1 VGSIMRVLM
10 GLIKDRHGTY
20 YARKKVPKGLEEAV
34 ARMLGN
40 GKQRQAWLKR
50 SLATKIAHEANI
62 RAKPVLMDFDRIIES
77 VRQLAKEQPP
87 RNSLSRVKIARMA
100 EFHYAAL
107 LADDDEQRRD
117 GTGSEPVF
125 QSVARQ
131 LTEGGIDFETPFRI
145 GKVPEFG
152 LSERE
157 VYKRTDDLPYALT
170 SAEAALAR
178 GDIAFVV
185 EDLEGLLSDF
195 QIHLDRKST
204 GFRELG
210 YAVLKAHV
218 RALRAIERRNG
229 GEPIDTPDV
238 PTITATAP
246 SSTDT
251 LSVAFEG
258 WKKHREPA
266 GGTLA
271 EYERAIRL
279 FTELHGDLPVSEIRR
294 RHAREFRQ
302 ALQEMPRHRTGKL
315 LKASLPELTEWGRAY
330 SGAPRLSKG
339 TINKLIGGV
348 QAVVVWARDQG
359 VIPDELQW
367 ADPFAKMRLEES
379 QSDREP
385 FSTAEL
391 KMLFC
396 TPVFTASERPKGG
409 QGEAAYWLPLLG
421 LFTGA
426 RRGELAGLTAADV
439 GPEETTG
446 HPVIVLAENRRR
458 NRSLKTPSS
467 ARTIPLHPE
476 LTRLGF
482 MDFVEGIR
490 RAHGDTAWL
499 FPEIAPDRKGGA
511 SGWSKWFGR
520 YIRAHGIKDKN
531 NVFHSLRHNF
541 KDALRAAKVPED
553 LNDALTGHSTRG
565 SVGRSYGAK
574 DIVNRYGMPTLIDA
588 ISRIKYAGFAP

>member
-1 VGSIMRVLM
+1 MRVLM
-10 GLIKDRHGTY
+10 GVIRDRHGTY
-20 YARKKVPKGLEEAV
+20 YARKKVPNGLEEGV
-34 ARMLGN
+34 ARVLGN
-40 GKQRQAWLKR
+40 GKQRQPWLKR
-50 SLATKIAHEANI
+50 SLGTKIAQEANI

-77 VRQLAKEQPP
+77 ARQLAKEQPI
-87 RNSLSRVKIARMA
+87 RNSLSRVEIARMA
-100 EFHYAAL
+100 ELHYAAL

-131 LTEGGIDFETPFRI
+131 LTEAGIDFETPFHI

-157 VYKRTDDLPYALT
+157 VYKRTEDLAYALT

-185 EDLEGLLSDF
+185 EELEALLGDF
-195 QIHLDRKST
+195 QIRLDRKST

-210 YAVLKAHV
+210 HAVLKAHV
-218 RALRAIERRNG
+218 RALRAIERRNA
-229 GEPIDTPDV
+229 GEPIDTPDA
-238 PTITATAP
+238 PTITTTAP
-246 SSTDT
+246 SSGDT
-251 LSVAFEG
+251 LRAAFEG
-258 WKKHREPA
+258 WKKHREPSA
-266 GGTLA
+266 GTLA

-279 FTELHGDLPVSEIRR
+279 FIERHGDLPVASIKR
-294 RHAREFRQ
+294 RHAREFRD
-302 ALQEMPRHRTGKL
+302 ALQDMPRHRTGEL
-315 LKASLPELTEWGRAY
+315 LKATLPELAEWGRAHPD
-330 SGAPRLSKG
+330 APRLSKG

-348 QAVVVWARDQG
+348 QAVAVWARDQG
-359 VIPDELQW
+359 VIPDDVQW
-367 ADPFAKMRLEES
+367 ADPFAKMRLGED

-391 KMLFC
+391 KLLFA

-426 RRGELAGLTAADV
+426 RRGEIAGLTAADV
-439 GPEETTG
+439 GPEETSG
-446 HPVIVLAENRRR
+446 HPVIILAENKRR
-458 NRSLKTPSS
+458 NRSLKTQSS

-476 LTRLGF
+476 LIRLGF

-490 RAHGDTAWL
+490 RAHGDSAWL
-499 FPEIAPDRKGGA
+499 FSEIAPDRKGGA
-511 SGWSKWFGR
+511 SGWSKWFSR

-574 DIVNRYGMPTLIDA
+574 DIVIRYGIPTLIDA
-588 ISRIKYAGFAP
+588 ISRIKYAGFAL

>member
-1 VGSIMRVLM
+1 
-10 GLIKDRHGTY
+10 
-20 YARKKVPKGLEEAV
+20 
-34 ARMLGN
+34 
-40 GKQRQAWLKR
+40 
-50 SLATKIAHEANI
+50 
-62 RAKPVLMDFDRIIES
+62 
-77 VRQLAKEQPP
+77 
-87 RNSLSRVKIARMA
+87 MA

-131 LTEGGIDFETPFRI
+131 LTEAGIDFETPFRI
-145 GKVPEFG
+145 GNVPEFG

-157 VYKRTDDLPYALT
+157 VYKRTEDLAHALT

-195 QIHLDRKST
+195 QIHLDRKSSA
-204 GFRELG
+204 FRQLG

-218 RALRAIERRNG
+218 RALRAIERRNA
-229 GEPIDTPDV
+229 GEPIDTPNA
-238 PTITATAP
+238 PTITAAAP
-246 SSTDT
+246 NSGDT
-251 LSVAFEG
+251 LRAAFEG

-266 GGTLA
+266 AGTLA

-279 FTELHGDLPVSEIRR
+279 FTELHGNLPVGGIRR
-294 RHAREFRQ
+294 GHAREFRH
-302 ALQEMPRHRTGKL
+302 ALQDIPRHRTGKL
-315 LKASLPELTEWGRAY
+315 LKATLPELAEWGRAHHD
-330 SGAPRLSKG
+330 APRLSKG

-359 VIPDELQW
+359 VIPDDVQW
-367 ADPFAKMRLEES
+367 ADPFAKMRLEED

-391 KMLFC
+391 KLLFG

-426 RRGELAGLTAADV
+426 RRGELAGLTLADV
-439 GPEETTG
+439 GPEKTSG
-446 HPVIVLAENRRR
+446 HPVIILAENKRR

-476 LTRLGF
+476 LIRLRF
-482 MDFVEGIR
+482 MDFVQDVR
-490 RAHGDTAWL
+490 RTHGDSAWL
-499 FPEIAPDRKGGA
+499 FPEIAPDRKGGVSA
-511 SGWSKWFGR
+511 WTKWFSR
-520 YIRAHGIKDKN
+520 YIRAHGINDKN

-574 DIVNRYGMPTLIDA
+574 DIVIRYGMPTLIDA
-588 ISRIKYAGFAP
+588 ISRIKYASFAL